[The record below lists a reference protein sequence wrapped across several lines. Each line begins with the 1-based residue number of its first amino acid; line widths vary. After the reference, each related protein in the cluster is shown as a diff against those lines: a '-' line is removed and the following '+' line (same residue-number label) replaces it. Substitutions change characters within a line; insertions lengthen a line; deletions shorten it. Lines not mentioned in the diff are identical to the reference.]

1 MAKLTLNPAPTFS
14 AEVQIPVPGKDSI
27 AVSFT
32 FKHRTRDE
40 LDEFLKRAVDLRDA
54 GLIMEV
60 ATGWELADAFTVENV
75 TTLVQNYMASP
86 AVVFDKYLTE
96 LTKARAKN

>member
-1 MAKLTLNPAPTFS
+1 MAKLKLNPDPTFS
-14 AEVQIPVPGKDSI
+14 AEVEIPVPGKAPV

-54 GLIMEV
+54 ALIMEV
-60 ATGWELADAFTVENV
+60 ASGWELADAFTVENV
-75 TTLVQNYMASP
+75 TALVQNYIASP
-86 AVVFDKYLTE
+86 GAVFEKYLTE
-96 LTKARAKN
+96 LTKAREKN